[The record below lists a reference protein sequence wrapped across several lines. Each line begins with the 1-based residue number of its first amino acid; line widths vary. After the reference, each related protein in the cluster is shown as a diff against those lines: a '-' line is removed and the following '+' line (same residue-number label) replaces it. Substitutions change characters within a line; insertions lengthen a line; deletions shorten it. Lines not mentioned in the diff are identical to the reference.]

1 MLQNMK
7 FERKTFLRK
16 SHKKTI
22 KVEDESNRSGLSCS
36 KITIPNGIIFFFK
49 LTNTL

>member
-7 FERKTFLRK
+7 SERKTFLRK

-22 KVEDESNRSGLSCS
+22 KVEDESNRSGMSYS
-36 KITIPNGIIFFFK
+36 KTIIPNGIIYFF
-49 LTNTL
+49 LN